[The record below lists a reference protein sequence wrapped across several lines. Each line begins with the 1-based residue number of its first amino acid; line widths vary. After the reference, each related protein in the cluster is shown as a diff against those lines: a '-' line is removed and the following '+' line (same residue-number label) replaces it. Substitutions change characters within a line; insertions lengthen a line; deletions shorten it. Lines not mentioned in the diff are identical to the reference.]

1 MQKRITV
8 KLYKLILVCVILL
21 FCLIIA
27 KLSYVVLSE
36 KVDGINLTSFA
47 NGRNTVENTLYANR
61 GSIFDIKGNLLA
73 QQVNSYTLIAYL
85 DEKRTT
91 DVNKPQH
98 VVDKQMTAEK
108 LSPFI
113 NTSVEDILKY
123 LNKDAYQVEFG
134 KNAKNLTEIQKKAIA
149 ELDLPGIDFI
159 SSSQRY
165 YKMGQFA
172 SYIVGYAKNNKDGKI
187 VGEMGVEKYLN
198 DYLEG
203 TDGKKTYQRDAYG
216 YQIPNTPYL
225 IEEAVPG
232 MNVYLTIDNNIQ
244 IILENAITDLVDK
257 KEFDFAT
264 LSIMDAKT
272 GAIVGSA
279 SYPTFNPN
287 DLNTLASYLNPLVA
301 YQYEPGSTMKMYSFM
316 AAMEEGIYDGNKTY
330 KSGKIKVADVII
342 SDFNKTGWGEISFD
356 TGFIYS
362 SNVASTNLSLELGSG
377 KLREYY
383 NKFGFGK
390 KTGIELPGEL
400 AGQINF
406 KYKSELANA
415 SFGQGITTT
424 PIQNL
429 QSLSFIANDG
439 VMLKPYI
446 VDKIVDDKGNI
457 VLQNKRTELGTVI
470 KKETA
475 SKMKDLMYG
484 VVYNG
489 LSSAYKANNVVLI
502 GKTGTAQIASQKGGY
517 MTGKYDTIKSFAGM
531 FPKDDPKYIVYFS
544 VKQLVGT
551 AKDMGDVL
559 SKAVEEVAKY
569 ANITTIESDLDA
581 SKIITLPNLVNENV
595 ERVLEYSKE
604 KNIMPIVLGSGEV
617 VTQQYP
623 LKNQTL
629 VAGNKLFIMTN
640 SDEVLMPDINGWS
653 ASEVMTLSKLLGIK
667 CVFEGYGYVQSYS
680 ILKDTKITKG
690 MELIVNLKNQNT

>member
-8 KLYKLILVCVILL
+8 KLYKIILVCVILL
-21 FCLIIA
+21 FCAIIA
-27 KLSYVVLSE
+27 KLCYVVLSPN
-36 KVDGINLTSFA
+36 VDGINLTSFA
-47 NGRNTVENTLYANR
+47 NGRNTVEKTLYANR
-61 GSIFDIKGNLLA
+61 GSIYDVKGNLLA

-85 DEKRTT
+85 EESRTT
-91 DVNKPQH
+91 DESDPQH

-108 LSPFI
+108 LSPLI

-134 KNAKNLTEIQKKAIA
+134 KNAKNLTEIEKKAIE

-172 SYIVGYAKNNKDGKI
+172 SYIIGYAKPNEDGKI
-187 VGEMGVEKYLN
+187 SGEMGIEQYYN

-203 TDGKKTYQRDAYG
+203 TDGKKIYQRDAYG
-216 YQIPNTPYL
+216 YQIPNTPSVTEDA
-225 IEEAVPG
+225 ISG
-232 MNVYLTIDNNIQ
+232 SNIYLTIDNNIQ
-244 IILENAITDLVDK
+244 IIAENAISDLV
-257 KEFDFAT
+257 KEKELAWAT

-272 GAIVGSA
+272 GAIVASA
-279 SYPTFNPN
+279 SSPTFNLN
-287 DLNTLASYLNPLVA
+287 DLNTLETYLNPLVS

-316 AAMEEGIYDGNKTY
+316 AAMEEGIYDGSKTY
-330 KSGKIKVADVII
+330 KSGSIQVADVKI
-342 SDFNKTGWGEISFD
+342 SDFNKTGWGEIPYD

-362 SNVASTNLSLELGSG
+362 SNVASTNLGLELGVG
-377 KLREYY
+377 KLKDYY
-383 NKFGFGK
+383 KKFGFGK
-390 KTGIELPGEL
+390 KTEIELPGEL
-400 AGQINF
+400 AGQVNF

-429 QSLSFIANDG
+429 QGLTFIANDG

-446 VDKIVDDKGNI
+446 VDKIVDFEGNV
-457 VLQNKRTELGTVI
+457 VLQNERTELGSVVS
-470 KKETA
+470 KETA
-475 SKMKDLMYG
+475 SKMRELMHG

-502 GKTGTAQIASQKGGY
+502 GKTGTAQIASPNGGY

-551 AKDMGDVL
+551 AGDMGKVL
-559 SKAVEEVAKY
+559 TKAVEEVAKY
-569 ANITTIESDLDA
+569 ANITTEESDLDA
-581 SKIITLPNLVNENV
+581 SKIIEIDNFISRSV
-595 ERVLEYSKE
+595 EDVKNYASE
-604 KNIMPIVLGSGEV
+604 KNLETVILGDGD
-617 VTQQYP
+617 TIIKQYP
-623 LKNQTL
+623 LQGQT
-629 VAGNKLFIMTN
+629 VVSGNKIFVLTN
-640 SDEVLMPDINGWS
+640 STEYMMPDIKGWS
-653 ASEVMTLSKLLGIK
+653 SNEVMTLSRLFGIK
-667 CVFEGYGYVQSYS
+667 CMLEGYGYVDSYS
-680 ILKDTKITKG
+680 ISAGAKVNKDLELVVTLKSY
-690 MELIVNLKNQNT
+690 